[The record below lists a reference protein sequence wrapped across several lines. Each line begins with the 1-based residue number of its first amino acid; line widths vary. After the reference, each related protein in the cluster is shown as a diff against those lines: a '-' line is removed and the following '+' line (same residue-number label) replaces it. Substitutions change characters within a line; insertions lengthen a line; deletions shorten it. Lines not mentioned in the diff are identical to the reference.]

1 MKLDD
6 IRRDY
11 LKGGLNRPDLNADPI
26 AQFEYWLQQA
36 VDAEL
41 SADPTAMTLAT
52 VDRDGQPSQRVVLLK
67 ALDERGFVFY
77 TNYDSHKGR
86 DMAANARVSLH
97 FAWLAL
103 ERQVVVYGQAW
114 RLSEAESATY
124 FHSRPRASQIG
135 AWTSRQSQPIASREA
150 LDAAFAE
157 TEARFADVEEIPL
170 PPFWGGIAVEP
181 AQMEFW
187 QGRGGRLHDRF
198 MYRRQGDEWEL
209 ERLQP

>member
-26 AQFEYWLQQA
+26 AQFESWLQQA
-36 VDAEL
+36 VDAQL

-52 VDRDGQPSQRVVLLK
+52 VDASGQPSQRVVLLK

-86 DMAANARVSLH
+86 DIDANAKVSLH
-97 FAWLAL
+97 FGWLAL
-103 ERQVVVYGQAW
+103 ERQVVVYGTAKRIDEQA
-114 RLSEAESATY
+114 SAAY

-135 AWTSRQSQPIASREA
+135 AWTSQQSQPIASRED
-150 LDAAFAE
+150 LDAAFAA
-157 TEARFADVEEIPL
+157 TEARFADQQEIPL

-181 AQMEFW
+181 QQIEFW

-198 MYRRQGDEWEL
+198 IYRREGSQWQV

>member
-11 LKGGLNRPDLNADPI
+11 LKGGLNRADLHADPI
-26 AQFEYWLQQA
+26 VQFETWLQQA

-52 VDRDGQPSQRVVLLK
+52 VDASGQPSQRVVLLK
-67 ALDERGFVFY
+67 ALDQRGFVFY

-86 DMAANARVSLH
+86 DIAANANVSLH
-97 FAWLAL
+97 FGWLAL
-103 ERQVVVYGQAW
+103 ERQVVVYGKAQRIDAQA
-114 RLSEAESATY
+114 SAEY

-135 AWTSRQSQPIASREA
+135 AWTSQQSQPIASREE
-150 LDAAFAE
+150 LDEAFAA
-157 TEARFADVEEIPL
+157 TEVRFADQEDIPL

-181 AQMEFW
+181 QQIEFW

-198 MYRRQGDEWEL
+198 IYRREGSQWQV

>member
-11 LKGGLNRPDLNADPI
+11 LKGGLNRADLNADPI
-26 AQFEYWLQQA
+26 AQFESWLQQA
-36 VDAEL
+36 VDAQL

-52 VDRDGQPSQRVVLLK
+52 VDTSGQPSQRVVLLK

-86 DMAANARVSLH
+86 DIAANSKVSLH
-97 FAWLAL
+97 FGWLAL
-103 ERQVVVYGQAW
+103 ERQVVVYGKAQRIDEQA
-114 RLSEAESATY
+114 SAEY

-135 AWTSRQSQPIASREA
+135 AWTSQQSQPIASRED
-150 LDAAFAE
+150 LDAAFAA
-157 TEARFADVEEIPL
+157 TEARFADQEDIPL
-170 PPFWGGIAVEP
+170 PPFWGGIAVQP
-181 AQMEFW
+181 QQIEFW

-198 MYRRQGDEWEL
+198 MYRRDETQWL
-209 ERLQP
+209 VERLQP

>member
-11 LKGGLNRPDLNADPI
+11 LRGGLNRPDLNADPI
-26 AQFEYWLQQA
+26 AQFEHWLQQA
-36 VDAEL
+36 VDADL

-52 VDRDGQPSQRVVLLK
+52 VAADGQPSQRVVLLK

-86 DMAANARVSLH
+86 DMAANDRVSLH

-103 ERQVVVYGQAW
+103 ERQVVVYGQAR
-114 RLSEAESATY
+114 RLSETESAAY

-157 TEARFADVEEIPL
+157 TEARFADQEDIPL
-170 PPFWGGIAVEP
+170 PPFWGGVAVEP
-181 AQMEFW
+181 QQIEFW

-198 MYRRQGDEWEL
+198 MYRRQGEGWDL

>member
-11 LKGGLNRPDLNADPI
+11 LKGGLNRPDLKDDPI
-26 AQFEYWLQQA
+26 AQFETWLQQA
-36 VDAEL
+36 VAAEL

-52 VDRDGQPSQRVVLLK
+52 ADASGQPSQRVVLLK
-67 ALDERGFVFY
+67 ALDQRGFVFY

-86 DMAANARVSLH
+86 DIAANAKVSLH

-103 ERQVVVYGQAW
+103 ERQVVVYGSAKKLDQAA
-114 RLSEAESATY
+114 SAEY

-135 AWTSRQSQPIASREA
+135 AWTSQQSQPIASREA

-157 TEARFADVEEIPL
+157 TEKRFADQKEIPL
-170 PPFWGGIAVEP
+170 PPFWGGYAIEP
-181 AQMEFW
+181 QQIEFW

-198 MYRRQGDEWEL
+198 SYRREANQWVV

>member
-11 LKGGLNRPDLNADPI
+11 LKGGLNRADLNADPI
-26 AQFEYWLQQA
+26 AQFESWLQQA
-36 VDAEL
+36 VDAQL

-52 VDRDGQPSQRVVLLK
+52 VDTSGQPSQRVVLLK
-67 ALDERGFVFY
+67 ALDQRGFVFY

-86 DMAANARVSLH
+86 DIAANAKVSLH
-97 FAWLAL
+97 FGWLAL
-103 ERQVVVYGQAW
+103 ERQVVVYGKAQRIDEQA
-114 RLSEAESATY
+114 SAEY

-135 AWTSRQSQPIASREA
+135 AWTSQQSQPIASRED
-150 LDAAFAE
+150 LDAAFAA
-157 TEARFADVEEIPL
+157 TEARFADQEDIPL
-170 PPFWGGIAVEP
+170 PPFWGGIAVQP
-181 AQMEFW
+181 QQIEFW

-198 MYRRQGDEWEL
+198 IYRREGSQWQV